1 MPHVRMNISV
11 PEDVAKELRRQD
23 INWSRIAVRA
33 FRAALAGES
42 ITETITRL
50 HDRVQFLERKLRQIT
65 AVASSSESFSV
76 ITLKETTAQGTMIR

>member
-50 HDRVQFLERKLRQIT
+50 HDRILHLERKLGQVAT
-65 AVASSSESFSV
+65 LASSDKAFSL
-76 ITLKETTAQGTMIR
+76 ITLNAEGRRHL